1 VSERAQIVAASI
13 VGAVIGGLAG
23 YLFLTESGRTLRRQI
38 EPGLEEAARE
48 LSRVTGTM
56 LGAAGAAREGW
67 KIVRDA
73 IDRAD
78 FNRFPGSGQSS
89 PF

>member
-1 VSERAQIVAASI
+1 MSERAQVVAASI
-13 VGAVIGGLAG
+13 VGAVIGALAG
-23 YLFLTESGRTLRRQI
+23 YLFLTEQGRALRRNF
-38 EPGLEEAARE
+38 EPGIEDAARE
-48 LSRVTGTM
+48 LSRLTGTV

-67 KIVRDA
+67 RIVRDA

-78 FNRFPGSGQSS
+78 FHRYPTSGQSS

>member
-1 VSERAQIVAASI
+1 MSEQSQVVAASVI
-13 VGAVIGGLAG
+13 GAVVGALAG
-23 YLFLTESGRTLRRQI
+23 YLFFTERGRALRREL
-38 EPGLEEAARE
+38 EPGLEEAARD

-56 LGAAGAAREGW
+56 FGAAGAAREGW

-73 IDRAD
+73 IDRID
-78 FNRFPGSGQSS
+78 THRYPHSNQTS